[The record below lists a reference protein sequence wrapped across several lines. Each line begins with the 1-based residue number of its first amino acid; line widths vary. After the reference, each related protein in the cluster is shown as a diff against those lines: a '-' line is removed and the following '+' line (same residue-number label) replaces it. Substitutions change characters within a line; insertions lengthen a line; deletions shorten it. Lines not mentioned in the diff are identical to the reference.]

1 MMTVTLATL
10 ATVVTARQ
18 VILKAM
24 MWKVI
29 ASLTKKESFRKS
41 PRNHVI
47 IVKIGICPK
56 LRWLNVPDAFG
67 TITIPFVPFAVSTS
81 W

>member
-10 ATVVTARQ
+10 ATVVTARK
-18 VILKAM
+18 VILKEM

-41 PRNHVI
+41 PQNHVI
-47 IVKIGICPK
+47 IVKIGICP
-56 LRWLNVPDAFG
+56 
-67 TITIPFVPFAVSTS
+67 
-81 W
+81 

>member
-1 MMTVTLATL
+1 MMTLTVAAL
-10 ATVVTARQ
+10 ATVVKARK

-29 ASLTKKESFRKS
+29 ESLTKKESFSKS

-47 IVKIGICPK
+47 VVKIGICP
-56 LRWLNVPDAFG
+56 
-67 TITIPFVPFAVSTS
+67 
-81 W
+81 

>member
-1 MMTVTLATL
+1 MMMTVTVATL
-10 ATVVTARQ
+10 ATAVKVRK

-29 ASLTKKESFRKS
+29 ASLTKKESFSKS

-47 IVKIGICPK
+47 IVKIGICP
-56 LRWLNVPDAFG
+56 
-67 TITIPFVPFAVSTS
+67 
-81 W
+81 

>member
-1 MMTVTLATL
+1 MMTVAVATL
-10 ATVVTARQ
+10 ATAVKARK

-24 MWKVI
+24 TWKVI

-47 IVKIGICPK
+47 IVKIGICP
-56 LRWLNVPDAFG
+56 
-67 TITIPFVPFAVSTS
+67 
-81 W
+81 